1 MCGLEM
7 QSFKFLIKN
16 GIQSEGGECKGWQST
31 RTPGL
36 LASVPGVGA
45 EIAVRSE
52 RTNADEMLR
61 KRA

>member
-7 QSFKFLIKN
+7 QSFKFLIKKD
-16 GIQSEGGECKGWQST
+16 IQSEGGECEEWQST
-31 RTPGL
+31 RAPGL

-45 EIAVRSE
+45 EIAVRTE

-61 KRA
+61 KGA